1 MYVETNVNHR
11 NEQGGTPLHY
21 ACAGLMDNPS
31 CVEML
36 IQRGAKVNVQ
46 DHKKNTP
53 AMVASFFNKPKI
65 LQYLIDAGADLKI
78 KNNEDKDA
86 FTVADEKQHI
96 EARSIIMRCLEKNLN
111 KANVDERVVKDE
123 LTRNFDVKAK
133 NNGASRFHYNQRN
146 MKCNVFKNFN

>member
-1 MYVETNVNHR
+1 M
-11 NEQGGTPLHY
+11 HY
-21 ACAGLMDNPS
+21 ACAGLLDNPS

-96 EARSIIMRCLEKNLN
+96 EARSIISRCLEKNLN
-111 KANVDERVVKDE
+111 AANVNERAKDE
-123 LTRNFDVKAK
+123 LTRNFEAKNK
-133 NNGASRFHYNQRN
+133 NNGTPRLHYNQRN
-146 MKCNVFKNFN
+146 LKYNTLKNFN